1 MCGIAGIYSRG
12 DIPVPPPRLLAMRD
26 DQVHRGPDATGLHTG
41 PHIGLAFNRPAIIDL
56 SPAANQP
63 MDVDG
68 GVAHIV
74 FNGEIYNYRELRR
87 ELEEKGRRFRTQ
99 SDTEVILRGY
109 VQWGI
114 DVVRS
119 RMTCPSIPEYERCLP
134 PA

>member
-1 MCGIAGIYSRG
+1 
-12 DIPVPPPRLLAMRD
+12 MRD

-41 PHIGLAFNRPAIIDL
+41 PHIGLAFNRLAIIDL

-99 SDTEVILRGY
+99 SDTVVILRGY